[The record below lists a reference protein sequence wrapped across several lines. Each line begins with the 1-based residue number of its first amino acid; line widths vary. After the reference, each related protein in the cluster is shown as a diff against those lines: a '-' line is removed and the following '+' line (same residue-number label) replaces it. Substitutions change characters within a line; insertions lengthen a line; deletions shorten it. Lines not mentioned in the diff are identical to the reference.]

1 MFREGSLPKSLIIF
15 ASVILLLLGAALM
28 YAIDAASGLEFTRSE
43 NLTPAEFITI
53 VLSALAVI
61 LAALTLMIGALA
73 IIGWNSIQ
81 ARVERKVDE
90 SSEDYLKRRFS
101 DDDEE
106 YQQFVEDIKEDVRV
120 RLLSYTRQFQRELEE
135 DDELEQ
141 GDPDA

>member
-1 MFREGSLPKSLIIF
+1 MPKSLIVIT
-15 ASVILLLLGAALM
+15 AIILLLLGAALM
-28 YAIDAASGLEFTRSE
+28 YAIEAASGLTFTRTQ

-53 VLSALAVI
+53 VLSALGVI
-61 LAALTLMIGALA
+61 LAAMTLMIGALA

-81 ARVERKVDE
+81 SRVERKVDE

-120 RLLSYTRQFQRELEE
+120 RLLAFTRQFQREIDEE
-135 DDELEQ
+135 DEREQ